1 MTDGWYIDLDAQLS
15 CDRRLTK
22 GKRAHGYLLAGNK
35 PAETPEF
42 VDIGQSETG
51 FPVQS
56 VEVSKGTYILPDGT
70 NKQTDSKS
78 ETLVTQLELGSL
90 DPGIFEIP
98 PGFKHVQ
105 HI

>member
-1 MTDGWYIDLDAQLS
+1 MVSLVLLGVLFVGFDWSTVSGYTKRLGFGTAVLLVAGFAVQL
-15 CDRRLTK
+15 
-22 GKRAHGYLLAGNK
+22 
-35 PAETPEF
+35 
-42 VDIGQSETG
+42 VM
-51 FPVQS
+51 
-56 VEVSKGTYILPDGT
+56 VSKSTYTLPDGT